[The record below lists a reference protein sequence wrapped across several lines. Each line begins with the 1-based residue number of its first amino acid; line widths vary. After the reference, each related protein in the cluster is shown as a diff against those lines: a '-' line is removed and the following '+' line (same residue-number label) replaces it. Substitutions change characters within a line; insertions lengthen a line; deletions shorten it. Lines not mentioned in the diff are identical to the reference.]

1 MSRWGLG
8 RIAVVGMVGA
18 GALILGG
25 GVWALVAWT
34 GESNERQSD
43 LPEEL
48 RLATLQ
54 KNAQES
60 PEKLAET
67 MMNTFDRE
75 DLTEEQRRQVR
86 QNMREIRRAETEKR
100 VEEYFAAKEQEKQ
113 AVLDRHI
120 DEMLENLEKM
130 RESFEK
136 RRQQWEEQ
144 RRERGESKD
153 DEAARQERRRRMIG
167 TAQERKARSEGRD
180 PDSMARQVAYR
191 EAVRNRMQERGLEMP
206 RGPGFRGGPGRGGG
220 PGGGRPG
227 GGRR

>member
-86 QNMREIRRAETEKR
+86 RNMREIRRAETEKR
-100 VEEYFAAKEQEKQ
+100 VEEYFAASEQEKQ

-120 DEMLENLEKM
+120 DEMLQNFERM
-130 RESFEK
+130 RESFEQ
-136 RRQQWEEQ
+136 RRQQWEER
-144 RRERGESKD
+144 RRERGESED

-191 EAVRNRMQERGLEMP
+191 EAVRNRMQERGIEMP
-206 RGPGFRGGPGRGGG
+206 RGPGPRGGPGRGEGR
-220 PGGGRPG
+220 GGGRPG

>member
-1 MSRWGLG
+1 MSRRGLST
-8 RIAVVGMVGA
+8 IAVVGIMAA
-18 GALILGG
+18 GALILAAGA
-25 GVWALVAWT
+25 WAIVAWT
-34 GESNERQSD
+34 GESNEQQSD

-54 KNAQES
+54 RNAQES

-144 RRERGESKD
+144 RRERGESED

-191 EAVRNRMQERGLEMP
+191 EAMRDRMQERGLEMP